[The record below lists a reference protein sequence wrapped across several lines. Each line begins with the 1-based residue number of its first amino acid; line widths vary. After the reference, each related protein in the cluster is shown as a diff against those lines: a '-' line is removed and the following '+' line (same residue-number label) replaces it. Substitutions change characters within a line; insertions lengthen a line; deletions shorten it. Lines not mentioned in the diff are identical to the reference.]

1 MSARDGAD
9 SARVG
14 TSVPPPGHVAK
25 PLAFEQHSPPPP
37 QRGRSKLIAGAGIA
51 ILAAVAG
58 LVFLLFGSG
67 GTPLASPVAQ
77 AATLSSSTPGYR
89 MHMTMQM
96 SSSALPAPITATATG
111 VVDLRDHA
119 TAMSMVMDLGNEP
132 QVLQQLGS
140 STMRVDMIMD
150 GASAYVKLPAAV
162 TSQLPA
168 SGRQWIEVDLA
179 KLSGVPGLSSLA
191 NNPTSSDPSQTLR
204 SLESVS
210 GNVVDL
216 GPARV
221 DNVDTTHYR
230 AELSIARVAGSLPAA
245 ERSVL
250 EQALP
255 TGDFPVD
262 VWIDVHH
269 LVRRFVT
276 SLDLALPTGENMQET
291 ATVDLSDYGP
301 QSRPATPPPD
311 QVMDLSNLVTA
322 AAG

>member
-1 MSARDGAD
+1 
-9 SARVG
+9 
-14 TSVPPPGHVAK
+14 VPPPGHVGQALGHK
-25 PLAFEQHSPPPP
+25 PPPAP
-37 QRGRSKLIAGAGIA
+37 RERDRSKLIAGAGIA
-51 ILAAVAG
+51 VLAAVAG
-58 LVFLLFGSG
+58 LAFLLFGSG

-89 MHMTMQM
+89 MHMSMQM
-96 SSSALPAPITATATG
+96 TSSALPAPVTATATG

-132 QVLQQLGS
+132 QVIQQLGS
-140 STMRVDMIMD
+140 STMHLDMVMD
-150 GASAYVKLPAAV
+150 GGSAFVKLPAAL
-162 TSQLPA
+162 TSQLPG
-168 SGRQWIEVDLA
+168 SGRQWIEVDVA

-191 NNPTSSDPSQTLR
+191 NNPTSSDPSQALR

-221 DNVDTTHYR
+221 DGVETTHYR

-255 TGDFPVD
+255 TGAFPVD
-262 VWIDVHH
+262 VWIDAHH

-276 SLDLALPTGENMQET
+276 SIALSLPTGDNMQET

-301 QSRPATPPPD
+301 QSPPAPPPSD
-311 QVMDLSNLVTA
+311 QVLNLSNLVSA